1 MRKVKSVNGVF
12 AIGECTKISTLKP
25 ACDYLI

>member
-1 MRKVKSVNGVF
+1 VF